1 MKTFLIVVAI
11 VVMHASA
18 QAQADQQAIRSLM
31 QMQEKAWNKGDI
43 NGFMEGYLKSD
54 SMLFVGSK
62 GPTYGW
68 RTTLEHYKK
77 SYPDT
82 ATMGKLKFDILE
94 VKPLA
99 GPYYFVLGKW
109 QLTRTIGNVGGYYTL
124 LFQKINNR
132 FYIIA
137 DHSS

>member
-1 MKTFLIVVAI
+1 MKTLFIILTIITSGGSVY
-11 VVMHASA
+11 A
-18 QAQADQQAIRSLM
+18 QTDQQAIRTLM
-31 QMQEKAWNKGDI
+31 QMQEKAWNHGDI

-68 RTTLEHYKK
+68 KTTLEHYKK
-77 SYPDT
+77 GYPDT
-82 ATMGKLKFDILE
+82 AAMGKLHFDILQI
-94 VKPLA
+94 KPLA

-109 QLTRTIGNVGGYYTL
+109 QLTRTVGNVGGYYTL